1 MAYII
6 IFQEKKMAKKV
17 VIVGSGPAGLTAAIY
32 TARADLQP
40 LVIEG
45 FTKGG
50 QAGGQL
56 MTTTEVENFPGFP
69 EGIDGPELIMN
80 MKKQAERFGAEFI
93 MEDIDK
99 VDFSSKPYTL
109 SNSNRTITAHSVI
122 ISTGA
127 SARILDLPSVKKFW
141 GKGVSACATCDGAL
155 PMFRNQV
162 IAVIGGGDSAIEEA
176 SFLTRFASKVLLIHR
191 RQEFRASKAMQKRAF
206 DNPKIELVLD
216 SVLDEV
222 YGSQFMEGIKVKN
235 VKTDEISDYAC
246 KGLFMAI
253 GHVPNTDFIKDAI
266 DLNEKGY
273 IKVKHPSTA
282 TNIEGVFGCGD
293 VIDPHYRQAITAAG
307 TGCAAALDAERW
319 LQANDLG

>member
-1 MAYII
+1 
-6 IFQEKKMAKKV
+6 MAKKL

-32 TARADLQP
+32 AARAELQP

-45 FTKGG
+45 FQKGG

-69 EGIDGPELIMN
+69 EGIDGPELITN
-80 MKKQAERFGAEFI
+80 MKKQAERFGTEFI
-93 MEDIDK
+93 MEDIDE
-99 VDFSSKPYTL
+99 VDFSSRPFTL
-109 SNSNRTITAHSVI
+109 SNSSRTITAHAVI
-122 ISTGA
+122 IATGA
-127 SARILDLPSVKKFW
+127 SAKVLDLPSVKTFW

-155 PMFRNQV
+155 PIFRNQV

-176 SFLTRFASKVLLIHR
+176 TFLTRFAKKVLIVHR
-191 RQEFRASKAMQKRAF
+191 RQEFRASKAMQKRVF

-222 YGSQFMEGIKVKN
+222 YGDKFIEGIKVKN
-235 VKTDEISDYAC
+235 VKTNEISDYQC

-253 GHVPNTDFIKDAI
+253 GHTPNTGFLKDSLKA
-266 DLNEKGY
+266 DEKGY
-273 IKVKHPSTA
+273 LHVKHPSTI
-282 TNIEGVFGCGD
+282 TSVEGVFACGD
-293 VIDPHYRQAITAAG
+293 VTDPHYRQAVTAAG

-319 LQANDLG
+319 LVANDLG

>member
-1 MAYII
+1 
-6 IFQEKKMAKKV
+6 
-17 VIVGSGPAGLTAAIY
+17 
-32 TARADLQP
+32 

>member
-1 MAYII
+1 
-6 IFQEKKMAKKV
+6 MAKKV